1 MADFNSDG
9 TYNRTTWSDGDTIT
23 AEKMNKIESAIYT
36 VSETDIEH
44 FEYNKNSINS
54 LDERVTALESNGS
67 TGDTSG
73 ETSVDL
79 SNYYTKSE
87 VYNKTEVNTLISANS
102 GGGTST
108 GAKAQRFEVFEV
120 VEPAEGT
127 STIDYSLTIT
137 GTGEN
142 PNGGIGGFVAVEYY

>member
-44 FEYNKNSINS
+44 FEYNKNSIDS

-87 VYNKTEVNTLISANS
+87 VYNTSEVDTKISN
-102 GGGTST
+102 
-108 GAKAQRFEVFEV
+108 Q
-120 VEPAEGT
+120 
-127 STIDYSLTIT
+127 L
-137 GTGEN
+137 N
-142 PNGGIGGFVAVEYY
+142 